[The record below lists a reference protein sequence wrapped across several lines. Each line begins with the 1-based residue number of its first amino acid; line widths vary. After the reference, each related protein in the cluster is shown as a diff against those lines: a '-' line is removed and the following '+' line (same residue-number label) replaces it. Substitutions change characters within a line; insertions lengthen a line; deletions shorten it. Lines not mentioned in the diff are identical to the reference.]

1 MVLQS
6 AHAESATLA
15 NLKWRLPTELPC
27 IQETTP
33 LKYKNLDGRGIHS
46 VPVKYSTVPAKN
58 LTNILAFNFF
68 EQLGV

>member
-1 MVLQS
+1 MP
-6 AHAESATLA
+6 
-15 NLKWRLPTELPC
+15 R